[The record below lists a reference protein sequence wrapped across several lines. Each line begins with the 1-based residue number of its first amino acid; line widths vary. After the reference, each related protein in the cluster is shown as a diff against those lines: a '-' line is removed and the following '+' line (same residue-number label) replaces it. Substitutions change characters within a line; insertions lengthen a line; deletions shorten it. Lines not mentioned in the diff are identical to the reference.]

1 MTDLIHFVFL
11 LAAAIHNAGQSHKA
25 AGSVPSHA
33 TQDDGG
39 VSVARLS
46 SSDFPG
52 DPWLCGPAS
61 RQVCLFVQPI
71 LRP

>member
-1 MTDLIHFVFL
+1 MTNLVHFVFF
-11 LAAAIHNAGQSHKA
+11 LAAAIRNAALSYTLLA
-25 AGSVPSHA
+25 SMPLHA

-46 SSDFPG
+46 SPGFPG
-52 DPWLCGPAS
+52 DPWLCGPTS